1 MTGLREHGV
10 RRFGIA
16 HFFVAL
22 ALMPTCGL
30 LTVIA
35 NGQPIDSL
43 QDAQKAYQDSDYPK
57 AIQLAAEAANANPQ
71 DPKIQLLLTKAHLE
85 SQQYDAAIRSAERAV
100 ALDPKNSVY
109 HEWLGRAYGEKADH
123 SSFMSALGFA
133 KKTRKEF
140 QAAVELDGQNFTA
153 RQAVIEFDCA
163 APAMAG
169 GGEDK
174 ARPEIAQMA
183 QLDVAEGHY
192 AEANCRRQ
200 KKDLPAADAGF
211 KKALQANLNSE
222 ERVFDVGDYA
232 VRRNDA
238 EMLLTVA
245 TLGARLGPNDP
256 RPKFYRAV
264 ALVLKKQSGA
274 DAENLLREYLKEAP
288 ARSGY
293 PRPTAVHYWL
303 GQAYE
308 SEKDEGAARA
318 EYETALKLDS
328 KNKNA
333 QEALK
338 RLKKG

>member
-1 MTGLREHGV
+1 MASLKGHV
-10 RRFGIA
+10 RQRFGIA
-16 HFFVAL
+16 YLFAL
-22 ALMPTCGL
+22 L
-30 LTVIA
+30 LPLGGVLATASGPPVDA
-35 NGQPIDSL
+35 L
-43 QDAQKAYQDSDYPK
+43 QDAQKAFQDSDYPR
-57 AIQLAAEAANANPQ
+57 AIQLAGEAANAHPQ

-85 SQQYDAAIRSAERAV
+85 SQQYDAAIRSAEKAV
-100 ALDPKNSVY
+100 ALDPKSSVY

-211 KKALQANLNSE
+211 RKALQANLQSD

-232 VRRNDA
+232 ARRNDA

-245 TLGARLGPNDP
+245 SLGAKLGPADP

-264 ALVLKKQSGA
+264 ALVLKKQSAA
-274 DAENLLREYLKEAP
+274 DAENLLREYLEEAP
-288 ARSGY
+288 TRSGY
-293 PRPTAVHYWL
+293 PRASAVHYWL
-303 GQAYE
+303 GQAFE
-308 SEKDEGAARA
+308 GQKNEGAARA

>member
-1 MTGLREHGV
+1 MASLKEHLV

-16 HFFVAL
+16 Y
-22 ALMPTCGL
+22 L
-30 LTVIA
+30 LVLLLPVGGVLDTA
-35 NGQPIDSL
+35 SGQPVDAL
-43 QDAQKAYQDSDYPK
+43 QDAQKAFQDSDYPK
-57 AIQLAAEAANANPQ
+57 AIQLAGEAANAHPQ

-85 SQQYDAAIRSAERAV
+85 SQQYDAAIRSAEKAV
-100 ALDPKNSVY
+100 ALDPKSSVY

-211 KKALQANLNSE
+211 QKALQANLKSE

-232 VRRNDA
+232 VRRTDA

-245 TLGARLGPNDP
+245 SLGAKLGPADP

-264 ALVLKKQSGA
+264 ALVLKKQSA
-274 DAENLLREYLKEAP
+274 PEAESLLRAYLKEAP

-293 PRPTAVHYWL
+293 PRATAVHYWL
-303 GQAYE
+303 GQTFE
-308 SEKDEGAARA
+308 GQKNDGAARA

>member
-1 MTGLREHGV
+1 MKSQKKHKARRLGVARGLMLLAMIPAC
-10 RRFGIA
+10 GILG
-16 HFFVAL
+16 L
-22 ALMPTCGL
+22 A
-30 LTVIA
+30 A
-35 NGQPIDSL
+35 NAQPVDRL
-43 QDAQKAYQDSDYPK
+43 QDAQKAYQDSDYPR
-57 AIQLAAEAANANPQ
+57 AIQLAGEAANANPQ

-85 SQQYDAAIRSAERAV
+85 SQQWDAAIRTAEKAV
-100 ALDPKNSVY
+100 ALDPKSSVY

-163 APAMAG
+163 APGMAG
-169 GGEDK
+169 GGEEK

-183 QLDVAEGHY
+183 QLDAAEGHY

-200 KKDLPAADAGF
+200 KKDFPAADAGF
-211 KKALQANLNSE
+211 KKALQANLKSE
-222 ERVFDVGDYA
+222 ERVFDIGDYA

-238 EMLLTVA
+238 EMLLSVA
-245 TLGARLGPNDP
+245 SLGQKLGPGDP

-264 ALVLKKQSGA
+264 ALVLKKQNTTDS
-274 DAENLLREYLKEAP
+274 ENLLREYLKQAP
-288 ARSGY
+288 TRSGY
-293 PRPTAVHYWL
+293 PRATAAHYWL
-303 GQAYE
+303 GQAFE
-308 SEKDEGAARA
+308 SQKNEAAART
-318 EYETALKLDS
+318 EYETALRLDS

>member
-1 MTGLREHGV
+1 
-10 RRFGIA
+10 
-16 HFFVAL
+16 
-22 ALMPTCGL
+22 
-30 LTVIA
+30 
-35 NGQPIDSL
+35 
-43 QDAQKAYQDSDYPK
+43 
-57 AIQLAAEAANANPQ
+57 LAAEAANANPQ

-85 SQQYDAAIRSAERAV
+85 SQQYDAAIKSAEKAV
-100 ALDPKNSVY
+100 ALDPKSSVY

-163 APAMAG
+163 APGIAG
-169 GGEDK
+169 GGEEK
-174 ARPEIAQMA
+174 ARPEIAQMG
-183 QLDVAEGHY
+183 QLDVAEGYY

-200 KKDLPAADAGF
+200 KKDFPAADAGF
-211 KKALQANLNSE
+211 RKALQANLKSE

-238 EMLLTVA
+238 EMLETVA
-245 TLGARLGPNDP
+245 TFGEKLVPEDP

-264 ALVLKKQSGA
+264 ELVLKRQSGA
-274 DAENLLREYLKEAP
+274 EAESLLREYLKQAP
-288 ARSGY
+288 TRSGY
-293 PRPTAVHYWL
+293 PRATAVHYWL
-303 GQAYE
+303 GQVFENQKNEA
-308 SEKDEGAARA
+308 SART

-338 RLKKG
+338 RLRKG

>member
-1 MTGLREHGV
+1 MASLKEHLV

-16 HFFVAL
+16 YLLVLLLPVGGVL
-22 ALMPTCGL
+22 AT
-30 LTVIA
+30 A
-35 NGQPIDSL
+35 SGQPVDAL
-43 QDAQKAYQDSDYPK
+43 QDAQKAFQDSDYPK
-57 AIQLAAEAANANPQ
+57 AIQLAGEAANAHPQ

-85 SQQYDAAIRSAERAV
+85 SQQYDAAIRSAEKAV
-100 ALDPKNSVY
+100 ALDPKSSVY

-211 KKALQANLNSE
+211 RKALQANLRSD

-232 VRRNDA
+232 ARRNDA

-245 TLGARLGPNDP
+245 SLGAKLEPEDT
-256 RPKFYRAV
+256 RPKFYRAL
-264 ALVLKKQSGA
+264 ALVLKKQSAA
-274 DAENLLREYLKEAP
+274 DAENLLREYLQEAP
-288 ARSGY
+288 TRSGY
-293 PRPTAVHYWL
+293 PHASAVHYWL
-303 GQAYE
+303 GQAFE
-308 SEKDEGAARA
+308 GQKNEGAARA
-318 EYETALKLDS
+318 EYETALRLDS

>member
-1 MTGLREHGV
+1 MASLHEHGM
-10 RRFGIA
+10 RRFRIA
-16 HFFVAL
+16 YFFAFLV
-22 ALMPTCGL
+22 LMPTCGFVA
-30 LTVIA
+30 LTA
-35 NGQPIDSL
+35 NGQPVDSL
-43 QDAQKAYQDSDYPK
+43 QDAQKAYRESDYPK
-57 AIQLAAEAANANPQ
+57 AIQLAGEAANATPQ

-85 SQQYDAAIRSAERAV
+85 SQQYDAAIRSAEKAV

-123 SSFMSALGFA
+123 SSFVSALGFA

-140 QAAVELDGQNFTA
+140 QAAVELDGRNFTA

-163 APAMAG
+163 APAIAG

-183 QLDVAEGHY
+183 ELDAAEGHY

-211 KKALQANLNSE
+211 KQALQANLKSA
-222 ERVFDVGDYA
+222 ERVFDIGDYA

-245 TLGARLGPNDP
+245 SLGARLGPEDP
-256 RPKFYRAV
+256 RPKFYHAV
-264 ALVLKKQSGA
+264 ALVLKKQSA
-274 DAENLLREYLKEAP
+274 TDAENLFREYLKEAP

-293 PRPTAVHYWL
+293 PRATAVHYWL
-303 GQAYE
+303 GQSFE
-308 SEKDEGAARA
+308 SQKNEGAARA